1 MRNREHFGAIADA
14 LAVNERFN
22 SGSAA
27 VNTILACA
35 GTGRFGTFPIGSEN
49 IGQTGVIMVALPAT
63 DVGGH
68 GTRRGVMRRGHAA
81 GSCGVFTWLGH
92 VAGSRSWV
100 ARLGRA
106 VESHGWLKSL
116 DEWQF
121 AWRTH
126 IAAPAVY
133 AARTCD
139 AALAACFEF

>member
-1 MRNREHFGAIADA
+1 
-14 LAVNERFN
+14 
-22 SGSAA
+22 
-27 VNTILACA
+27 
-35 GTGRFGTFPIGSEN
+35 
-49 IGQTGVIMVALPAT
+49 MVALPAT

-68 GTRRGVMRRGHAA
+68 GTRRGVGGGVMRRGHAA
-81 GSCGVFTWLGH
+81 GSRG
-92 VAGSRSWV
+92 WV

-139 AALAACFEF
+139 AALAAYFEF